1 MSKKAADIYREIMD
15 QQDKAEMA
23 QESCSRNLRK
33 KMTFLIEQIVL
44 RHIDEFK
51 EENNI
56 YIPDMDVSIVRNLLM
71 CSLDDRYPYIV
82 RWFNNSIDL
91 KDATDCINLY
101 NSVKEVI
108 QRIEKQG
115 ETDSVTASEWIM
127 TIRGLLNVDMAIHTI
142 KLKNK
147 LEEFRVNTLVRSNTI
162 SCGDVIVTYENGC
175 REYVKKAEKQEQI
188 LSENLLESILK
199 NLNVQED
206 YYQVIQ
212 QILDYMMMD
221 AEKKAI
227 SDIEQYAKMKKI
239 SKCDTAKEMIYNSAN
254 LANSEDSTMVSEY
267 VPKFKKIYNFLQMH
281 PEEKLKI
288 EEQEKVDHLEK
299 FFE

>member
-51 EENNI
+51 EGNNI

-147 LEEFRVNTLVRSNTI
+147 LEEFCVNTLVRSNTI

-188 LSENLLESILK
+188 LSENLLESIVK

-254 LANSEDSTMVSEY
+254 LANSVLR
-267 VPKFKKIYNFLQMH
+267 KN
-281 PEEKLKI
+281 
-288 EEQEKVDHLEK
+288 
-299 FFE
+299 